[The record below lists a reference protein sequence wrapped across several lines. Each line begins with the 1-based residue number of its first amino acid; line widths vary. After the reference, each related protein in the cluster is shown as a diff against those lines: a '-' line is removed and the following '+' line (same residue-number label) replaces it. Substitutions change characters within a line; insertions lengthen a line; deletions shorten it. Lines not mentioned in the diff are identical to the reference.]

1 MSNQEKDRL
10 GDKLRDLEHGREDH
24 FFAERDKAL
33 LAKLRAKTGEPTTA
47 AGACPACGQPLEA
60 SPTASVCAAGHG
72 VWLTRAQ
79 VEEIAGR
86 SDESGLRELL
96 ARLG

>member
-10 GDKLRDLEHGREDH
+10 GDKLRDVEHGREEH

-33 LAKLRAKTGEPTTA
+33 LAKLRAKTGESTA
-47 AGACPACGQPLEA
+47 TPGACPACGQPLQA
-60 SPTASVCAAGHG
+60 GATASVCAAGHG
-72 VWLTRAQ
+72 VWLTRSQ

-86 SDESGLRELL
+86 SDGNGLRDLL

>member
-33 LAKLRAKTGEPTTA
+33 LAKLRAKGDEPIA
-47 AGACPACGQPLEA
+47 ATGACPLCGQALQTLANA
-60 SPTASVCAAGHG
+60 SACAAGHG
-72 VWLTRAQ
+72 VWLTRSQ
-79 VEEIAGR
+79 LEEMAGR
-86 SDESGLRELL
+86 SDGLRELL
-96 ARLG
+96 ARLA